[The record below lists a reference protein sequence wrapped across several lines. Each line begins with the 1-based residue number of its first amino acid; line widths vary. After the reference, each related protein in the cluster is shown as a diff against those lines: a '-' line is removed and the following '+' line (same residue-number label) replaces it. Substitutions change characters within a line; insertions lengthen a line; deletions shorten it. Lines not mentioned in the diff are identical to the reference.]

1 VDKIDFLCDLEAFLF
16 DFILPNGF
24 EEPVVLVIIFK
35 DAQGLLVLPGLLGD
49 GKIVNL
55 IHG

>member
-1 VDKIDFLCDLEAFLF
+1 MDKIDFLCDLEAFLF